1 MRIKAEPGIDA
12 MHATRLFQA
21 VDATRAIPD
30 IVRKR
35 AHARS
40 RRVATA
46 LACWLLGAC
55 GASSSSSSNAD
66 GASQSPPDASQTVT
80 QALSF
85 ETNDGVTLHATIRG
99 TGDLRARPLI
109 IEFSPY
115 GAGRSEEH
123 TSELQSLM
131 RISYAVF
138 CLKKNKQQNIHTTKT

>member
-1 MRIKAEPGIDA
+1 MRIKAEPGTDA
-12 MHATRLFQA
+12 MHATRRFQA

-46 LACWLLGAC
+46 LACLLLGAC

-85 ETNDGVTLHATIRG
+85 ETKDGVT
-99 TGDLRARPLI
+99 
-109 IEFSPY
+109 
-115 GAGRSEEH
+115 RSEEH

-131 RISYAVF
+131 RIPS
-138 CLKKNKQQNIHTTKT
+138 

>member
-1 MRIKAEPGIDA
+1 
-12 MHATRLFQA
+12 MHATRRFQA
-21 VDATRAIPD
+21 VDAPRAIPD

-35 AHARS
+35 APARS

-46 LACWLLGAC
+46 LACLLLGAC

-99 TGDLRARPLI
+99 TGDQIGRASCR
-109 IEFSPY
+109 ERVCPY
-115 GAGRSEEH
+115 
-123 TSELQSLM
+123 
-131 RISYAVF
+131 V
-138 CLKKNKQQNIHTTKT
+138 